1 MNFYK
6 RSAALSQ
13 GGARFWSHEGAL
25 AVEKKAKNGKF
36 LGESWK
42 GIELVQNCLSF
53 PDSPSASIPFL
64 RVDHSLVFD
73 LF

>member
-6 RSAALSQ
+6 RSGALSQ
-13 GGARFWSHEGAL
+13 GGARSWSHEGAL

-42 GIELVQNCLSF
+42 GIELARDCLSF
-53 PDSPSASIPFL
+53 LCSPPASIPFL